1 MKKAM
6 FTYMEEYKAILQKYI
21 PEAATPQVYQW
32 LQEYH
37 IHLKISRK
45 RSSKLGD
52 YRSPHKDKGHQITVN
67 HDLNPYSFLI
77 TLIHEIA
84 HMLVWDKYRNRVRA
98 HGKEWKE
105 TYRELMVPFF
115 DMDIFPED
123 IDSALTNYLSKSYA
137 SSGSDLNLG
146 RTLQKYDSDPG
157 LTLENIPEDS
167 VFSLPNGMAFKKGT
181 LNRKRYRCTRI
192 DNNKVYLVSA
202 LIRVEL
208 LESP

>member
-6 FTYMEEYKAILQKYI
+6 FTYMEEYKTILQKYI
-21 PEAATPQVYQW
+21 PEAAIDQIYQW

-52 YRSPHKDKGHQITVN
+52 YRSPHKGKGHQITVN
-67 HDLNPYSFLI
+67 HDLNPYAFLI
-77 TLIHEIA
+77 TLVHEIA
-84 HMLVWDKYRNRVRA
+84 HMLVWEKYRNRVRA

-115 DMDIFPED
+115 KMDIFPED
-123 IDSALTNYLSKSYA
+123 VESAITNYLSKSYA

-146 RTLQKYDSDPG
+146 RTLQKYDADQG
-157 LTLENIPEDS
+157 LTLENIPEGS
-167 VFSLPNGMAFKKGT
+167 IFSLPNGMAFKKGT
-181 LNRKRYRCTRI
+181 LNRKRYRCTRM
-192 DNNKVYLVSA
+192 DNNKVYLVNA
-202 LIRVEL
+202 LVRVEL

>member
-6 FTYMEEYKAILQKYI
+6 FTYMEEYKTILQKYI

>member
-1 MKKAM
+1 M

-192 DNNKVYLVSA
+192 DNNKVYRVSA